1 MRPFVRNA
9 GFALA
14 SLLVL
19 SSVASAQR
27 TAARNT
33 RSAPASSGKTVWELG
48 ADAGIG
54 FDLAVPTGG
63 AKTTQLQIPLSNI
76 RAGFFINPSWS
87 LEPSLGYRYVKVEGL
102 DAVSF
107 YTLGFA
113 GLYHFSTDRM
123 QRQLYLRPFLNL
135 MGVSAGG
142 NSDSDTQLGVGVGM
156 KWPKLSGR
164 MALRGELNL
173 ARQMDAEV
181 TSMNVLFGVSFFPR

>member
-1 MRPFVRNA
+1 MRPFVRNV

-14 SLLVL
+14 SLVVL
-19 SSVASAQR
+19 SSAASAQR
-27 TAARNT
+27 TT
-33 RSAPASSGKTVWELG
+33 RTTASSSSNTSTVWEIG
-48 ADAGIG
+48 ADAALG

-113 GLYHFSTDRM
+113 GLYHFSPDRM

-135 MGVSAGG
+135 MGISSGG
-142 NSDSDTQLGVGVGM
+142 NSDSDTQLGVGVGL
-156 KWPKLSGR
+156 KWPKLNGR
-164 MALRGELNL
+164 MAWRGEVNL
-173 ARQMDAEV
+173 ARQMDAEI
-181 TSMNVLFGVSFFPR
+181 TSLNVLWGVSFFTR